1 MQSQVQVFKIR
12 ESKLQSYS
20 SETTPSFMTDFAEL
34 MDHVGDASTFCWV
47 MAVGDWDGW
56 NVSTW

>member
-12 ESKLQSYS
+12 ASKLKSYS

-34 MDHVGDASTFCWV
+34 MDHVAEWWQWV
-47 MAVGDWDGW
+47 TEMDGM
-56 NVSTW
+56 SLPDRPPEG